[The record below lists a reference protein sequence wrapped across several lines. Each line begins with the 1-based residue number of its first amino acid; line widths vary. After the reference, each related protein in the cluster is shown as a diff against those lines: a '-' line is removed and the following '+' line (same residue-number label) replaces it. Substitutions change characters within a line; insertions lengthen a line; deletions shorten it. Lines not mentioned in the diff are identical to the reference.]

1 MKKINNLT
9 VIIVTYLTDK
19 KILLNCLKSIDKKI
33 KVIIVENS
41 KKFTN
46 KNYFLKRFPN
56 LEILC
61 TGLNLG
67 YGKGDKYLELNLV
80 FNPQG
85 ASLPPPQSMLE
96 KKR

>member
-46 KNYFLKRFPN
+46 KNSRKRKRN
-56 LEILC
+56 RRVQQEII
-61 TGLNLG
+61 
-67 YGKGDKYLELNLV
+67 
-80 FNPQG
+80 
-85 ASLPPPQSMLE
+85 
-96 KKR
+96 